1 MAKTKSTVSVN
12 NDNQSFD
19 SNIGKIVSLKTNHL
33 KSVEQYETV
42 FLGGEPTYITPLMVI
57 KEVLIINSEKIDE
70 DSGEIRNVKGNF
82 QYKCIWFSN
91 KSFKFEEAWFFE
103 NELDFMNLNEKKLP
117 TLKFGD
123 SIIFKTNFLEL
134 KKRKTYLEIDKEK
147 SNNKASAL
155 LNFCSPVFI
164 HIGFTNVEK
173 KEPLIDPTN
182 GKPKRAYCSKML
194 KMKAFNVKED
204 KYSEFLVP
212 IEAVEKI
219 VIPDELIEKVSKSI
233 QTNSNDETNIYYL
246 VKNDKN
252 YGVYKP
258 LQIISISNYYNL
270 KCENIFDQKKY
281 DISFNE
287 NELQKI
293 EIPFHVSFY
302 PDIKNVSGKF
312 MVISIL
318 EYLLD
323 NESSELR
330 KLFIDLSEKGE
341 STILQQSIYKIGYK
355 NKHEKYTSRFIIPF
369 KLIKIEK
376 TEKVENSDNS
386 IDGESKSTKKK
397 EEKIDYYLRAFCLLR
412 NDYRYFNID
421 RMQYLEIHDTKE
433 LVETALKSW
442 GKSDNKGR
450 L

>member
-1 MAKTKSTVSVN
+1 MAKIKSTASVN
-12 NDNQSFD
+12 EDNQSLD
-19 SNIGKIVSLKTNHL
+19 LNIGKIVSIKTNHL

-70 DSGEIRNVKGNF
+70 DSGEIRNAKGNLQF
-82 QYKCIWFSN
+82 KCIWFSN

-103 NELDFMNLNEKKLP
+103 NELDYINIDKKDLP
-117 TLKFGD
+117 SLKFGD
-123 SIIFKTNFLEL
+123 NVVLKTNFLEL

-164 HIGFTNVEK
+164 HIGFANVEK
-173 KEPLIDPTN
+173 KEPVIDPAN
-182 GKPKRAYCSKML
+182 GKPKRAYCSKMVKL
-194 KMKAFNVKED
+194 KAFNVRED

-219 VIPDELIEKVSKSI
+219 VIPHEIIEKVSKSI
-233 QTNSNDETNIYYL
+233 QTNSNDETNKHYL
-246 VKNDKN
+246 IKNDKN

-258 LQIISISNYYNL
+258 LQIISISNHYNL
-270 KCENIFDQKKY
+270 KCENIFDQKNY
-281 DISFNE
+281 DISLNE
-287 NELQKI
+287 NKVQEI
-293 EIPFHVSFY
+293 GIPFHVSFY
-302 PDIKNVSGKF
+302 PDIKDVSGKF

-323 NESSELR
+323 TESSALR
-330 KLFIDLSEKGE
+330 ELFIELSEKGE
-341 STILQQSIYKIGYK
+341 STNLQQSIYKIGYK
-355 NKHEKYTSRFIIPF
+355 NKHEKYTNRFVIPF

-376 TEKVENSDNS
+376 TEKVENSDS
-386 IDGESKSTKKK
+386 TIEGESKSTKKK

-421 RMQYLEIHDTKE
+421 RMQYLEIHDTIE
-433 LVETALKSW
+433 LVETALESWKKSINR
-442 GKSDNKGR
+442 SR